1 MPKSDPAW
9 GGAGTRKARHHVP
22 APHSAAARN
31 RRPTHTDNPGNSTGP
46 ISKRNVATG
55 GRS

>member
-1 MPKSDPAW
+1 MPGSDPAR
-9 GGAGTRKARHHVP
+9 GGAGTRKARDHDP
-22 APHSAAARN
+22 APPF
-31 RRPTHTDNPGNSTGP
+31 RRREEPPPDAHVQPRQLHLP